1 MVCLA
6 LTKSDSSLPNMK
18 HFIRLCCALLV
29 VQMASSLRF
38 SEAHSNNSGAPVGYT
53 GSPNEN
59 NARTC
64 ASQNGGCH
72 SGTGTT
78 FQQGMITSNVP
89 ACGYTPGQTY
99 TITVS
104 ITVAGRNEFGFSI
117 SPQLTSGATAGTM
130 IASTGTQ
137 LNGNGRYLTHTAA
150 GSVESEPNTRVWSFD
165 WIAPAAGSGQVTFY
179 AALNASNSNDANSG
193 DLIFNSNLNLFEG
206 QTPESPII
214 FGEPIGC
221 EGSPIT
227 LSTNYTEGI
236 VWTPGNASTQEISV
250 NQPGIYQVTVTNP
263 CGTSTSEPIN
273 VTFEAPPPTP
283 DILFSSGDAGLE
295 SSITGPYLYTWYQN
309 GVPIPDATSAVFVP
323 TDTGSYTLSLTSFN
337 GCSSGISEPI
347 VLQTVGL
354 NGVLSKPQL
363 SVFPNPSPSFSTI
376 TLVSARKGTM
386 QVRDATGRKV
396 LELQVEKGKTT
407 WNSTLIPG
415 VYYLS
420 MAGSVQKIVIAQ

>member
-1 MVCLA
+1 MKKFLWFLPFA
-6 LTKSDSSLPNMK
+6 L
-18 HFIRLCCALLV
+18 FIQLLNCFNTV
-29 VQMASSLRF
+29 DV
-38 SEAHSNNSGAPVGYT
+38 HSNNSGAPAGYT

-99 TITVS
+99 TITLS
-104 ITVAGRNEFGFSI
+104 ISVAGRNEFGFSI
-117 SPQLTSGATAGTM
+117 SPQLASGATAGTM

-137 LNGNGRYLTHTAA
+137 LNGNGRYLTHTGA
-150 GSVESEPNTRVWSFD
+150 GTAESAPNTRVWSFD
-165 WIAPAAGSGQVTFY
+165 WIAPPAGSGQVTFY
-179 AALNASNSNDANSG
+179 AALNASNSNNASSG
-193 DLIFNSNLNLFEG
+193 DLIFNSNLNIFEG
-206 QTPESPII
+206 QNPEPPII
-214 FGEPIGC
+214 FGETIAC
-221 EGSPIT
+221 EGTSIT

-236 VWTPGNASTQEISV
+236 VWAPGNASTQEISV
-250 NQPGIYQVTVTNP
+250 SQPGTYQVTVTNP
-263 CGTSTSEPIN
+263 CGTSTSAPIN
-273 VTFEAPPPTP
+273 VSFETPPPTP
-283 DILFSSGDAGLE
+283 EILFSASETGLE

-309 GVPIPDATSAVFVP
+309 GVPIPGATSSLFVP

-354 NGVLSKPQL
+354 KGVISKSQL

-407 WNSTLIPG
+407 WNTTLIPG

-420 MAGSVQKIVIAQ
+420 MAGSAQKIVIAH

>member
-1 MVCLA
+1 
-6 LTKSDSSLPNMK
+6 MK
-18 HFIRLCCALLV
+18 NFLRLCCALLV
-29 VQMASSLRF
+29 VQMAYSLRF
-38 SEAHSNNSGAPVGYT
+38 SAAHSNNSGAPIGYT

-72 SGTGTT
+72 TGTGTT

-99 TITVS
+99 TITLS
-104 ITVAGRNEFGFSI
+104 ISAAGRNEFGFSI
-117 SPQLTSGATAGTM
+117 SPQLASGATAGTM
-130 IASTGTQ
+130 IATAGTQ
-137 LNGNGRYLTHTAA
+137 LNGNGRYLTHTEA
-150 GSVESEPNTRVWSFD
+150 GTIESAPNARVWSFD
-165 WIAPAAGSGQVTFY
+165 WIAPPAGSGQVTFY

-193 DLIFNSNLNLFEG
+193 DLIFNSNLNIFEG
-206 QTPESPII
+206 QTPEPPII
-214 FGEPIGC
+214 FGETIAC
-221 EGSPIT
+221 EGTTIN

-236 VWTPGNASTQEISV
+236 VWSPGNASTQEISV
-250 NQPGIYQVTVTNP
+250 SQPGTYQVTVTNP
-263 CGTSTSEPIN
+263 CGTSTSAPIN
-273 VTFEAPPPTP
+273 VSFETPPPTP
-283 DILFSSGDAGLE
+283 EILFSAAETGLE

-309 GVPIPDATSAVFVP
+309 GVPIPGATSSTFIP
-323 TDTGSYTLSLTSFN
+323 IDTGTYTLSLTSFN
-337 GCSSGISEPI
+337 GCSSEISEPI

-354 NGVLSKPQL
+354 KGVISKPQL

-376 TLVSARKGTM
+376 TMVSARKGTM

-407 WNSTLIPG
+407 WNTTLIPG